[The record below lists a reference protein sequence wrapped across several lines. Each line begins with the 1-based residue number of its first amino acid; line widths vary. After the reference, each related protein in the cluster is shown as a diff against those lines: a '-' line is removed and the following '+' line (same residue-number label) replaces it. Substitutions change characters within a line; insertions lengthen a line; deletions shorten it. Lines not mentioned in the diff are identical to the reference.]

1 MDIKVPLKMLK
12 FGHEDGE
19 GINARVAGRD
29 DGIAA
34 LAANL
39 NANGQIEN
47 LIVKDAGDGFFS
59 VANGNRRLAA
69 FRMMYG
75 EGSDQPIGC
84 TLHQVDNDKAFEF
97 R

>member
-47 LIVKDAGDGFFS
+47 LSSRMPATAS
-59 VANGNRRLAA
+59 
-69 FRMMYG
+69 FRSPTATG
-75 EGSDQPIGC
+75 ASPRS
-84 TLHQVDNDKAFEF
+84 A
-97 R
+97 